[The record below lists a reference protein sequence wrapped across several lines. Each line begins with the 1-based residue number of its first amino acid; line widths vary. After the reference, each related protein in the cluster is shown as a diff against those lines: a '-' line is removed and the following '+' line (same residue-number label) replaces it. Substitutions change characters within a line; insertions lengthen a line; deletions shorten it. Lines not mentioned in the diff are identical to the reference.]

1 MEALTLCAA
10 SSSSSSPCSSSSTT
24 RLCTYHVFLSFRGE
38 DTRKGFTDHLC
49 ASLERKGITTFRDD
63 KDLERGQVI
72 SQKLINAIQDSMF
85 AITIL
90 SPDYA
95 SSTWCLDELQM
106 IMECSTSKN
115 NLQGLEVLPV
125 FYGVDPSDVRHQRGS
140 YEDAFRKHQEK
151 FGEHSDRVERW
162 RDALAQVASYSGW
175 DSNGQHEA
183 SLVENI
189 AQHIHRK
196 LVPKLPSCT
205 ESLVGIA
212 SKVDEVNKLIGMQ
225 LNDVRFIGIWGMGG
239 IGKSTIARS
248 VYKAIQGEFELTCFV
263 ENVRE
268 LSERKGLVHIQRQL
282 LSQLSISKN
291 DFHNLYDGKNTIR
304 NSLCRK
310 KVLLVLDDV
319 NDVNQLENLA
329 AKQDWFG
336 PGSRVIITTRD
347 KHLLVTHGVHKTYEV
362 GMLFQ
367 KDALN
372 LFCLKAFKGDKPQ
385 EGYLDLTKEVVDYTG
400 GLPLALEVLGSYL
413 YGRNVDVWHSAIKK
427 IRSVPHPRI
436 QDKLKISYE
445 SLDPMEKDIFLDIAC
460 FFKGMKTDKVIDLL
474 ECYGYFPQIGIEILI
489 ERSLITIDCR
499 DEKLDM
505 HDLLQEM
512 GRDIVFQESPN
523 DPSRRSRLW
532 SRDDIDHVLTKNK
545 GTDAIN
551 SIAMKLLQPYEACW
565 STEAFFKTSQLKY
578 LSLCEMQLPLGLNCL
593 PSSLKVLRWRGC
605 PLKALPLT
613 NPLDEV
619 VNIKL
624 SHSKIQQLWQ
634 GIKFMEKLKYLN
646 MAFSKNL
653 KRLPDFSGVPNLE
666 NLILKG
672 CASLNEVHP
681 SLVRHK
687 KVVLMNFEDC
697 KSLKSLPGKLEM
709 SSLQMLTLSGCSE
722 FKFLP
727 EFGENMENLS
737 LLELQGTAIR
747 KLPSSLGSL
756 VGLIMLNLKDCKS
769 LVCIPD
775 TIHGLNSLVTLDISG
790 CSKLCRLPD
799 GLKEIK
805 SLEELLANDTA
816 IDELPSSIFYLDR
829 LRVLSFSGCKGP
841 LSKSKN
847 WFLPFNWM
855 FGSQPDSTGFRFPT
869 SVSSLPSL
877 RYINLSYCNLSDKSI
892 PDYFCHLSSLSSL
905 NLTGNNFV
913 SIPSA
918 ISKLPRLDL
927 LTLNSC
933 QKLQS
938 LPELASSMTQL
949 DASNCDSLE
958 TTKFN
963 PAKPCSLFASPRR
976 LNNVQKLFGSFIEAF
991 CLPSARFD
999 MLIPGE
1005 VIPSWFVPQRTVS
1018 WAKIQVPKNCPL
1030 DDWVGFSLC
1039 FLLES
1044 YADPP
1049 ELCKHEIDCYLFSP
1063 NGKLFISSRRLPPM
1077 NPCHPHLYILYLS
1090 IDQFRDRILKDDC
1103 WNDIEFAL
1111 KCYCCQSLQIV
1122 RCGSRLVCKQDVE
1135 VWNKAKSQFNES

>member
-10 SSSSSSPCSSSSTT
+10 SSSSPSSSSSTT

-95 SSTWCLDELQM
+95 SSTWCLDELHT
-106 IMECSTSKN
+106 IMECSSNN
-115 NLQGLEVLPV
+115 NLQVLPV
-125 FYGVDPSDVRHQRGS
+125 FYGVDPSDVRHQRGC
-140 YEDAFRKHQEK
+140 YEEAFRKHQEK
-151 FGEHSDRVERW
+151 FGRDTVERW
-162 RDALAQVASYSGW
+162 RDALTQVSRYSGW
-175 DSNGQHEA
+175 DSEGRHEA

-205 ESLVGIA
+205 ENLVGIA
-212 SKVDEVNKLIGMQ
+212 SKVDEVNKLIGMR

-248 VYKAIQGEFELTCFV
+248 VYKAIQGEFELTCFL

-268 LSERKGLVHIQRQL
+268 LSETKGLVHIQRQL
-282 LSQLSISKN
+282 LSHLSISRN
-291 DFHNLYDGKNTIR
+291 DFHNLYDGKNTIQ

-319 NDVNQLENLA
+319 NEVNQLENLA

-347 KHLLVTHGVHKTYEV
+347 KHLLMTHGVHKTYEV
-362 GMLFQ
+362 GMLFRNE
-367 KDALN
+367 ALN
-372 LFCLKAFKGDKPQ
+372 LFCLKAFKEDKPR
-385 EGYLDLTKEVVDYTG
+385 EGYSDLSKEVVDYTG

-445 SLDPMEKDIFLDIAC
+445 SLDRMEKDIFLDIAC
-460 FFKGMKTDKVIDLL
+460 FFKGMKKDKVIDLL
-474 ECYGYFPQIGIEILI
+474 ESCGYCPQIGIEILI
-489 ERSLITIDCR
+489 ERSLITIDWGN
-499 DEKLDM
+499 DKLDM

-532 SRDDIDHVLTKNK
+532 SQEDIDHVLTKNK
-545 GTDAIN
+545 GTEAIN
-551 SIAMKLLQPYEACW
+551 SIDMKLHQPYEACW

-578 LSLCEMQLPLGLNCL
+578 LGLCEMQLPLGLNCL

-605 PLKALPLT
+605 PLKALPLKT
-613 NPLDEV
+613 RLDEV
-619 VNIKL
+619 VNINL
-624 SHSKIQQLWQ
+624 SHSKVQQIWQ

-666 NLILKG
+666 RLILKG

-681 SLVRHK
+681 SLVHHK
-687 KVVLMNFEDC
+687 KVVLINFEGC
-697 KSLKSLPGKLEM
+697 RSLKSLPGKLEM
-709 SSLQMLTLSGCSE
+709 NSLKNLILSGCSE

-737 LLELQGTAIR
+737 MLALQGTAIR
-747 KLPSSLGSL
+747 KLPSSLGCL
-756 VGLIMLNLKDCKS
+756 VGLKNLNLKDCKS

-790 CSKLCRLPD
+790 CSKLCRLPE

-805 SLEELLANDTA
+805 SLEELLADDTA
-816 IDELPSSIFYLDR
+816 IDELPSSIFYLDK
-829 LRVLSFSGCKGP
+829 LEVLSFSGCKGP
-841 LSKSKN
+841 LTKSTN

-855 FGSQPDSTGFRFPT
+855 YGSQPDSTGFRLPT
-869 SVSSLPSL
+869 SVLSLPSL
-877 RYINLSYCNLSDKSI
+877 RNINLSYCNLSDESI
-892 PDYFCHLSSLSSL
+892 PDYFRHLSSLNSL

-918 ISKLPRLDL
+918 ISKLPRLGF
-927 LTLNSC
+927 LTLNFC
-933 QKLQS
+933 QKLQL
-938 LPELASSMTQL
+938 LPELASSMIQL

-958 TTKFN
+958 TTNFN

-976 LNNVQKLFGSFIEAF
+976 LTDVQKLFSSFMEGCCF
-991 CLPSARFD
+991 PSARFD

-1005 VIPSWFVPQRTVS
+1005 EIPSWFVPQRTVS
-1018 WAKIQVPKNCPL
+1018 WAKIQVPNDCPL

-1044 YADPP
+1044 YYDDP
-1049 ELCKHEIDCYLFSP
+1049 EICRHEIECYLFAP
-1063 NGKLFISSRRLPPM
+1063 NGKKLISTRRLPPM
-1077 NPCHPHLYILYLS
+1077 NPCYPHLYILYLS
-1090 IDQFRDRILKDDC
+1090 IDQFRDKILKDDS
-1103 WNDIEFAL
+1103 WSDIEFAL
-1111 KCYCCQSLQIV
+1111 KCYCCHSLQIV

-1135 VWNKAKSQFNES
+1135 DWNKVKSQFNES